1 MNEENLI
8 ARKNG
13 MFLNIS
19 KGTYV
24 NFNSIQ
30 AQADYIKNPNKYLLP
45 IGIEFIGGD
54 FVKTSEPATYTAVF
68 RNTLKKKDYII
79 SPTTG
84 AMTKTYR
91 YTSYQQ
97 LQDDIAVDLQ
107 EFNVGYNPDGDY
119 ENEWW
124 LEDVLLDTIATFK
137 GKGYSTIGM
146 TFIEDDDLE
155 DVKFSGWAG
164 GLSFGETRI
173 TYSNPCYE
181 KGFSENRCCWNYL
194 LNYMKFSYNSV
205 IKYNDP
211 KNDLWTFDQ
220 LKKIAEDRNID
231 LIVVDAVH
239 KKLRQYTAK
248 GEYKEPYQYI
258 VDEDVSGK
266 KIRKSMCFCYI
277 DGHIYP
283 FTANYQKKLLRN
295 LKTHQQKITTDS
307 STTKLVSNKK
317 VLKMKAGKLKEDKI
331 AEHEKLKTDY
341 SNQKFYI
348 ENSWEIDDW
357 KKEKY
362 QFVGEVDLRKIFVK
376 IFNKTGV
383 AYSIKQKNGI
393 IKEIKEYDETSEDY
407 LAVKW
412 IIQSD
417 PNYELVKPIYD
428 KLGYIYDGLGLS
440 SLGARILEYEFGITM
455 KSLKSLTT
463 GTMITPERPY
473 NATTNLEEVDTNDY
487 DSFNKERIRIN
498 LNKRI
503 KELMYKDKNLTE
515 SEEPLREE
523 LEEDFKFPDLGEAV
537 TVDIRRCYSSILEN
551 PFSAFT
557 RYTIFDNVRPYKK
570 NRNIFD
576 KETYNPRLK
585 AGWYFCE
592 EITNSGDYPPMA
604 DKRQG
609 WFCPKVIFYA
619 KKAKVNFK
627 VTKEFIPHQNNVI
640 EKKKFEEF
648 VNYVYDNLKVCVC
661 KKNGCNDCG
670 AKLVV
675 NSFIGQLGVYG
686 KERVTTKSF
695 IVSTRK
701 EVDYWRCNGMSEI
714 IISEEPKL
722 YLICEQSLK
731 DNRTGALPIHK
742 QILQEAKVKLWLLS
756 QDIKF
761 NGEKIVKYRKPEGDR
776 IENKILSYT
785 QFKFTKMNDIF
796 FKNRD
801 EELKLADYVKYKAK
815 EEEKRILEKT
825 EIIPFVVPIEYKT
838 DSITLVDFNSGMIDT
853 ALENIKIGNKRGDIR
868 IEWRS
873 NIDDNNRQK
882 LRDVINRKYI
892 PTYIEEELSLTQ
904 TRNLNSYNK
913 NGNHYN
919 DKKEKDEKSWI
930 NNLIEKG
937 QGFRLD
943 GMAGTGKSTIVCSK
957 DGIIDLLNLHNK
969 KFIVTATT
977 HKAKANEAFI
987 KKGLSVITLHSALGQ
1002 MGTMVEDLSFLKFSG
1017 VDYLL
1022 VDECSMITQE
1032 QYRLLHKI
1040 KVRYPKLSMILIGDY
1055 KQLPA
1060 VEKEFT
1066 KYNNINTSKILR
1078 FLTDF
1083 NDLTLKENRRSG
1095 KDGVEMFN
1103 LFNDV
1108 LKSNSNK
1115 IIEEQRILPYKKLDD
1130 KLNKDLFKL
1139 RVHITFTNNVRT
1151 QVNKMIVAQI
1161 LQSRKT
1167 KVLKVPKIKKVKRH
1181 VIKHIWGQ
1189 DELTKQS
1196 KYGETHN
1203 ECKLIAI
1210 DNDKDKDFYNNQDFR
1225 VIKYNEKDLEKYVL
1239 LEDIVTEKR
1248 IWISHLK
1255 LTKHFDYSYA
1265 ITAHRAQ
1272 GSTIKEKYAIWEYD
1286 KMDSVNWRYTA
1297 LSRATTKN
1305 DIFIVDTR
1313 TRVMTLWLYE
1323 FLSTPQLEPY

>member
-1 MNEENLI
+1 MEETLI

-13 MFLNIS
+13 MFVNI
-19 KGTYV
+19 KNGGYI
-24 NFNSIQ
+24 NFNSIK
-30 AQADYIKNPNKYLLP
+30 AQADYIKNPNNYLLP
-45 IGIEFIGGD
+45 IGKEYIGGEFIN
-54 FVKTSEPATYTAVF
+54 TNEPATYTAVF

-79 SPTTG
+79 APTTG

-97 LQDDIAVDLQ
+97 LQDDIEIDLQ
-107 EFNVGYNPDGDY
+107 EFNVGYNPQGDY

-124 LEDVLLDTIATFK
+124 VEDVLLDTIATFK
-137 GKGYSTIGM
+137 SKGYSTIGM

-155 DVKFSGWAG
+155 DVKFSGWSG

-181 KGFSENRCCWNYL
+181 KGFSEDRCCWNYL
-194 LNYMKFSYNSV
+194 LNYMKFSYSSM

-211 KNDLWTFDQ
+211 KNDRWTFEQ
-220 LKKIAEDRNID
+220 LKKVAVQKNID

-248 GEYKEPYQYI
+248 GEYTEPYQYI

-266 KIRKSMCFCYI
+266 KIRKSMCFCYM

-307 STTKLVSNKK
+307 KSGKLVSKKK
-317 VLKMKAGKLKEDKI
+317 VLKMKEGKSKTDKLQEYERIKEDY
-331 AEHEKLKTDY
+331 A
-341 SNQKFYI
+341 NQKYYP
-348 ENSWEIDDW
+348 EVSWEIEDW

-362 QFVGEVDLRKIFVK
+362 QFVGDVDLRKIFIK
-376 IFNKTGV
+376 LFNKTGI

-393 IKEIKEYDETSEDY
+393 ITEIKEYNEESDEY
-407 LAVKW
+407 LAVHWVIK
-412 IIQSD
+412 SD

-440 SLGARILEYEFGITM
+440 SLGARILEYEFNITM
-455 KSLKSLTT
+455 SSLKSLTT
-463 GTMITPERPY
+463 GTIINPERPY
-473 NATTNLEEVDTNDY
+473 NSTTNLEEVDTNEY
-487 DSFNKERIRIN
+487 DSFNKEKIRLN

-515 SEEPLREE
+515 VEEPLREQ

-537 TVDIRRCYSSILEN
+537 CVDVRRCYSSILEN

-557 RYTIFDNVRPYKK
+557 RYTIFDNVRPFKK
-570 NRNIFD
+570 GRNIFD
-576 KETYNPRLK
+576 KYTYAPRLK
-585 AGWYFCE
+585 AGWYYCD

-609 WFCPKVIFYA
+609 WFCPKVIYYA

-627 VTKEFIPHQNNVI
+627 ITKEFIPHTNNVI
-640 EKKKFEEF
+640 EKKKFTEF
-648 VNYVYDNLKVCVC
+648 VDYVYKNLKVCVC
-661 KKNGCNDCG
+661 KKNGCDDCG
-670 AKLVV
+670 AKLVI
-675 NSFIGQLGVYG
+675 NSFIGQLGIYG
-686 KERVTTKSF
+686 KERVTTNSF

-742 QILQEAKVKLWLLS
+742 QILQEAKVKLWLLG
-756 QDIKF
+756 QDIQF
-761 NGEKIVKYRKPEGDR
+761 NGEKKIIIRKKEGDR
-776 IENKILSYT
+776 IENKILNYT
-785 QFKFTKMNDIF
+785 QWQFTIKDRYVWCKKTQEEQI
-796 FKNRD
+796 D
-801 EELKLADYVKYKAK
+801 EWVRYKKK
-815 EEEKRILEKT
+815 EEAKLMVEKIEL
-825 EIIPFVVPIEYKT
+825 IPFVIPIEYKT
-838 DSITLVDFNSGMIDT
+838 DSITLVDFGSGMIDK
-853 ALENIKIGNKRGDIR
+853 ALEKIKLGNNRGDIR

-873 NIDDNNRQK
+873 NVDDNNRKK

-892 PTYIEEELSLTQ
+892 PTYIDEDLSLTQ
-904 TRNLNSYNK
+904 TRHINSYNR
-913 NGNHYN
+913 NGN
-919 DKKEKDEKSWI
+919 DKKKDKKLWI
-930 NNLIEKG
+930 EDLIKKG

-943 GMAGTGKSTIVCSK
+943 GMAGTGKSTIVCSEG
-957 DGIIDLLNLHNK
+957 GIIDLLNLHDK
-969 KFIVTATT
+969 KYLITATT

-987 KKGLSVITLHSALGQ
+987 KKDLSVITLHSALGQ
-1002 MGTMVEDLSFLKFSG
+1002 MGSIVEDLSFVKFIG

-1022 VDECSMITQE
+1022 IDECSMVTQE

-1040 KVRYPKLSMILIGDY
+1040 KVKYPKLSMILIGDY

-1060 VEKEFT
+1060 VEKEYT

-1083 NDLTLKENRRSG
+1083 NDLTLKENMRSS

-1108 LKSNSNK
+1108 LDGNSND
-1115 IIEEQRILPYKKLDD
+1115 IIEQQRIKPYKRLDE

-1139 RVHITFTNNVRT
+1139 RVHITFTNAVRT
-1151 QVNKMIVAQI
+1151 RVNQMIVAQI
-1161 LQSRKT
+1161 LQIRKD
-1167 KVLKVPKIKKVKRH
+1167 KVIKVEKHKKFKRY
-1181 VIKHIWGQ
+1181 VVKHIWGQ
-1189 DELTKQS
+1189 DELTKSS

-1210 DNDKDKDFYNNQDFR
+1210 DNDSDKKFYNNQDFR
-1225 VIKYNEKDLEKYVL
+1225 VIKCNVKDLEKYVL

-1248 IWISHLK
+1248 IWISH
-1255 LTKHFDYSYA
+1255 TDIIKHFDYSYA

-1272 GSTIKEKYAIWEYD
+1272 GSTIRESYSIWEYD
-1286 KMDSVNWRYTA
+1286 KMDSLNWRYTA

-1305 DIFIVDTR
+1305 DIQIVDTR
-1313 TRVMTLWLYE
+1313 NKHMTMWLYE
-1323 FLSTPQLEPY
+1323 FLATNQLDNY